1 MYVYLLLDGC
11 AQLNLITTISKAL
24 EGLKLTNKHFY
35 LNIKNLVEIN
45 IVSIF
50 QLDYVP
56 MLLT

>member
-11 AQLNLITTISKAL
+11 AQLDLITTISKTL

-35 LNIKNLVEIN
+35 INRKNLVEIN

-50 QLDYVP
+50 
-56 MLLT
+56 

>member
-1 MYVYLLLDGC
+1 MYVCLLLDGC
-11 AQLNLITTISKAL
+11 AQLDLVFTISKAL
-24 EGLKLTNKHFY
+24 EGLKLTNKHVY
-35 LNIKNLVEIN
+35 LNRKNLVEIN